1 MSARLNM
8 NEIAHFHWKGKTFNQ
23 ITTVFQQNQNSTILS
38 KYNLRLA
45 QPLKIYRKEI
55 ASTPSLSCSRQQ
67 ISIDE
72 LSRPNG
78 YIISNAQTQHG
89 LVETLDFNLT
99 SNTTE
104 LPGTCSSFSS
114 NSVCLTPAKNAL
126 NRVRSSGNLKK
137 AYNVNRN
144 NDTYYT
150 SAKQYLESRNKL
162 FAQNQFN
169 YIRKGDLA
177 ATPGDPT
184 SYQNIYSPQGL
195 NHCPK
200 VSIRSE
206 ITFQYQWLSSND
218 PPIPTTVTIPLGNY
232 QSVSELNQILVQTMT
247 ENQHYYTNES
257 TGTFVFL
264 LNISYDNVAQ
274 RIVLQTT
281 YTSTDIF
288 STEVYVPA
296 GVDEIPSALSSPY
309 FIINSTTSTLLGF
322 NPGNYPSNSTT
333 VSGTGSSSQT
343 TGQFAP
349 QIGPPIYVPIYYKPS
364 NYQYANQG
372 AVSASDKIV
381 RLKYNTITT
390 NAFKYRTALG
400 NATGNALA
408 YNTNGRTYTLKD
420 KMGYPNKCT
429 PVFNNY
435 TDTMQKC

>member
-8 NEIAHFHWKGKTFNQ
+8 NKIADFSWKGTTFNQ
-23 ITTVFQQNQNSTILS
+23 ITPVFQQNHNSTILT
-38 KYNLRLA
+38 KYNLKLA

-55 ASTPSLSCSRQQ
+55 ASTPSLTCSRQQ
-67 ISIDE
+67 NSIE
-72 LSRPNG
+72 QLNRPNG
-78 YIISNAQTQHG
+78 YIISNAQNQYG

-99 SNTTE
+99 NNTTE
-104 LPGTCSSFSS
+104 LPGTCPSLSS
-114 NSVCLTPAKNAL
+114 NNVCLTPAKNAL

-177 ATPGDPT
+177 STPGDPT

-200 VSIRSE
+200 ISIRSE
-206 ITFQYQWLSSND
+206 ITFQYQWTSSNGS
-218 PPIPTTVTIPLGNY
+218 PTTVSIPPGNY
-232 QSVSELNQILVQTMT
+232 QSVSELNQILIQTMT
-247 ENQHYYTNES
+247 ENQHYYTNNS
-257 TGTFVFL
+257 TGTLVFL

-288 STEVYVPA
+288 SSDVYVPA
-296 GVDEIPSALSSPY
+296 SEDEIPTALSSPY
-309 FIINSTTSTLLGF
+309 FIINSTSSILFGF

-343 TGQFAP
+343 MGQFAP
-349 QIGPPIYVPIYYKPS
+349 QIGPPIYVPLYYKPS

-408 YNTNGRTYTLKD
+408 YNTSGSTYTLKD